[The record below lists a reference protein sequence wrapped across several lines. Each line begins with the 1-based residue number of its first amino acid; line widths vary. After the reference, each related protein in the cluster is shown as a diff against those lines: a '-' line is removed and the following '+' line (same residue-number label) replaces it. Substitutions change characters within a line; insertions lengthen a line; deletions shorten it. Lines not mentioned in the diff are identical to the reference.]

1 MEKKNEKTELVSN
14 IKPESWVEKSDPL
27 LIMKDIPFSLGE
39 LKLLDIYLSR
49 INAANPQ
56 QRTVIFTKEEYE
68 KLMGFKNADGRT
80 LDRNTDKLLTK
91 TVKLKVGEY
100 FDKYVLFERASY
112 KELDG
117 KKVVTIKCTESAQ
130 DFFFCLQKYHYSSY
144 ELRNVLGLS
153 SIHSYLLYLHVRT
166 NRYRGTWT
174 VSLQQLRDEIL
185 DLRGQTSYQEYK
197 IFRRAVLLPA
207 VQELNEKT
215 DCSFDI
221 KPIKNGRLVRAI
233 EFIYHSDEPEQ
244 LTMFDAVL
252 PETKDYDE
260 DNDLAQ
266 ICEFSFNADE
276 MKLLSAVIER
286 LCVDTDTVRE
296 CYSRMKVYEKNTKI
310 KNRLLYLVQILKKE
324 TKNKDPK
331 KAQSFDIDEFMEAA
345 LNRARGVSN
354 DNT

>member
-1 MEKKNEKTELVSN
+1 MPKKSEKTELVSKL
-14 IKPESWVEKSDPL
+14 KPESWVEKSDPL

-49 INAANPQ
+49 INAADPQ

-130 DFFFCLQKYHYSSY
+130 DFFFCLQKYHYNSY

-185 DLRGQTSYQEYK
+185 DLEGSYQEYK
-197 IFRRAVLLPA
+197 IFRRDVLLPA
-207 VQELNEKT
+207 VKELNEKT
-215 DCSFDI
+215 DCHFDI
-221 KPIKNGRLVRAI
+221 EPIKNGRLVRAI
-233 EFIYHSDEPEQ
+233 EFRYHSEDPEQ
-244 LTMFDAVL
+244 LTMFNAVM
-252 PETKDYDE
+252 PESENYSNNE
-260 DNDLAQ
+260 LAQ
-266 ICEFSFNADE
+266 ICEFSFSDE
-276 MKLLSAVIER
+276 EIKLLSAVMER

-296 CYSRMKVYEKNTKI
+296 CYNRMKIYENKTKI
-310 KNRLLYLVQILKKE
+310 KNRLLYLVEVIKKE
-324 TKNKDPK
+324 AKSKDPS
-331 KAQSFDIDEFMEAA
+331 AQSFDVDEFFEAA
-345 LNRARGVSN
+345 MKKAYGGKLN
-354 DNT
+354 DDT